1 MLVIDRRDDQGAYAP
16 GSNRAEVQ
24 AELEKHNFHT
34 HGLFEST
41 AVPVQV
47 DVEDASMAHP
57 PSTTTKGKDTGQ
69 GVNVVMAT
77 PGPDKLL
84 KLMMRRVWGIGR

>member
-34 HGLFEST
+34 HGLLEST
-41 AVPVQV
+41 AVPAQV
-47 DVEDASMAHP
+47 DVEDASKAHP
-57 PSTTTKGKDTGQ
+57 LKTTTKDKDTGQ
-69 GVNVVMAT
+69 GVYVVMAT

-84 KLMMRRVWGIGR
+84 KLLMRRVWGIGR